1 MVTQQELTYRQLIT
15 LRDGARV
22 LLRPLTTD
30 DRQALIDLFTPV
42 SPEERRYM
50 RHDVTNPDLVGG
62 WADRLDYDRVFPVAA
77 MVGDRMVGDA
87 TLHFMEGPARHRA
100 EMRIFLAKDFRR
112 RGLATRMIQA
122 LIDLAKRRSLYMI
135 EVVSP
140 TDRASDIKAFQN
152 LGFEQVS
159 VYTDY
164 WLLPDGDLRDVAHM
178 ILRLRSTSDEY

>member
-22 LLRPLTTD
+22 LLRPLITD

-50 RHDVTNPDLVGG
+50 RHDVTNPEVAGA
-62 WADRLDYDRVFPVAA
+62 WADKLDYDRVFPLVAMA
-77 MVGDRMVGDA
+77 GDRMVGDG
-87 TLHFMEGPARHRA
+87 TLHFHDGPARHRA

-122 LIDLAKRRSLYMI
+122 LIDLAKRRSLYSL

-140 TDRASDIKAFQN
+140 TDRASDIKAFQS
-152 LGFEQVS
+152 LGFEQICI
-159 VYTDY
+159 YTDY
-164 WLLPDGDLRDVAHM
+164 WMLPDGDLRDVAHM
-178 ILRLRSTSDEY
+178 ILRLRSTADEY